1 MNTSTTVHIPVMLQ
15 EVLQAFS
22 PAEGAVLLDGTLGGG
37 GHTRALVERVGPTGR
52 IVALDRDP
60 GAVGRAQ
67 ESLTGLSATVV
78 HASYEQARGVL
89 NELGI
94 AAVNGVLLDL
104 GLSSD
109 QLADESR
116 GFSFSLD
123 GPLDLRF
130 DPTEGYP
137 ASDVINRWGEKQI
150 ADAIYQF
157 GEERLSRR
165 IARAIVERRRTQPI
179 ESAAELAELVRRS
192 VPRPRHGDRIHPAT
206 RTFQALRIL
215 VNDELGILERALRIL
230 PDCLQPGGRA
240 AVISFHSLEDRLVK
254 NAFRDDARWRIVTKK
269 PLRASDAEV
278 NRNPRSRSAKLR
290 LAERT

>member
-1 MNTSTTVHIPVMLQ
+1 MNTPTTVHIPVMLE
-15 EVLQAFS
+15 EVLAALA
-22 PAEGAVLLDGTLGGG
+22 PAEGCVFLDGTLGGG
-37 GHTRALVERVGPTGR
+37 GHTRALAERVGASGR
-52 IVALDRDP
+52 VIALDRDP
-60 GAVGRAQ
+60 GAVERAGQ
-67 ESLTGLSATVV
+67 LLAGLPVTAV
-78 HASYEQARGVL
+78 HASYGQARAVL
-89 NELGI
+89 DELGI

-116 GFSFSLD
+116 GFSFSLE

-137 ASDVINRWGEKQI
+137 ASDVVNRWGEKQI
-150 ADAIYQF
+150 ADAIYEF

-165 IARAIVERRRTQPI
+165 IARAIVERRRSQPI

-215 VNDELGILERALRIL
+215 VNDELGILERALRML

-254 NAFRDDARWRIVTKK
+254 NAFREDPRWRIVTKK

-290 LAERT
+290 VAERT